1 MIKLIDILKEIKVN
15 NPNKITIGFK
25 DDEGVW
31 IDEDLML
38 KYLLPLFPNE
48 DQNIIDWVEELN
60 DFGAEEEDLTT
71 NIKQLKQDY
80 IDSGNR
86 KNFVDENKNGD
97 LNEIKVN
104 KPLTKPIIVRKGKE
118 GITAEYYYV
127 FKEDNPQL
135 PDYFFG
141 DSDGSLV
148 KMFKTKMWI
157 NLYQAPRHIRSEKTK
172 ELTSFLNQKGIQ
184 AIQKSKYNEDII
196 EIPLNQI
203 RIKIIEN

>member
-25 DDEGVW
+25 DDEGIW
-31 IDEDLML
+31 IDEDLVIQ
-38 KYLLPLFPNE
+38 YLLPLYPNE
-48 DQNIIDWVEELN
+48 RNNIENWVEELN
-60 DFGAEEEDLTT
+60 DYGASEEDLTT
-71 NIKQLKQDY
+71 NIKQLIQDY
-80 IDSGNR
+80 IASGNR
-86 KNFVDENKNGD
+86 EGVLD
-97 LNEIKVN
+97 EIKVN
-104 KPLTKPIIVRKGKE
+104 QPLTKPIIVRKGKE
-118 GITAEYYYV
+118 DITAEYYYI
-127 FKEDNPQL
+127 FKEDNPQF

-157 NLYQAPRHIRSEKTK
+157 SLYQAPRHIRLEKTK